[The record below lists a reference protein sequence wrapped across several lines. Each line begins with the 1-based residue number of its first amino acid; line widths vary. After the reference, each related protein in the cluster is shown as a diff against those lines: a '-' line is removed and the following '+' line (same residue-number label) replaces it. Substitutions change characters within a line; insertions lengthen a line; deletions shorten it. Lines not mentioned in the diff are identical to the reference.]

1 MKRGDLVT
9 VSLPGD
15 FGKPRPALIIQ
26 ANLFLDHPS
35 VVVLPITGEVRSAPL
50 FRVSVHPADSN
61 GLHKLSQVM
70 LDKPYTVTQAKV
82 GEPFGCIDE
91 RTLLEV
97 NRALAVFLGIA

>member
-35 VVVLPITGEVRSAPL
+35 VVVVPITGEVLDAPL
-50 FRVSVHPADSN
+50 FRISVTPTVSN

-70 LDKPYTVTQAKV
+70 LDKPYTVTRAKV
-82 GEPFGCIDE
+82 GEPFGYLDE